1 MNDNN
6 QDIVGV
12 RFVEAGAI
20 SYCRS
25 GDVDLGVGDY
35 VVVRTDRGERLGWVV
50 ISPDQVLA
58 NEHQGPMRVIAR
70 LASQADIEA
79 WQANRE
85 RAKEDTKRAQELAAR
100 ADPRIR
106 VASIEYDIAGK
117 YCDLSF
123 ASSERVGYDWLE
135 QQAADLFHAD
145 VQVRQVGDRDRAK
158 ALGGLGVCG
167 RALCCA
173 TWQIE
178 FPSISIKM
186 AKEQDLSPNPAKISG
201 VCGRLLCCLSYEVD
215 AYRELRG
222 DLPQAG
228 KRISTPVGRAR
239 VLGVN
244 VFKQVVRLR
253 MEQTGEVI
261 EIPADELRQQYG
273 TTVRPLDLDAEVEEP
288 VRRQDRQRRDSALA
302 VLEPIARRR
311 PGPLSERG
319 GQNSEAPG
327 SEGEGSEST
336 DGGATAA
343 SSGEE
348 PRKRKRRRGRR
359 GGRRRR
365 GGGGGSGSSDS

>member
-1 MNDNN
+1 MNDTN

-12 RFVEAGAI
+12 RFVEAGAV
-20 SYCRS
+20 SYCCS
-25 GDVDLGVGDY
+25 DDVDLGVGDY

-58 NEHQGPMRVIAR
+58 NEHLGPMRVVDR
-70 LASQADIEA
+70 PASQADIEM

-106 VASIEYDIAGK
+106 VASVEYDIAGE
-117 YCDLSF
+117 YCDLAI
-123 ASSERVGYDWLE
+123 ASSERVSYDWLQ
-135 QQAADLFHAD
+135 QQAADLFHANL
-145 VQVRQVGDRDRAK
+145 QVRQVGDRDRAK

-228 KRISTPVGRAR
+228 KRVTTPAGRAR

-253 MEQTGEVI
+253 MEQTREVI

-273 TTVRPLDLDAEVEEP
+273 TAVCPLDLDEKVEKP
-288 VRRQDRQRRDSALA
+288 ARRQDRQRRDSALA
-302 VLEPIARRR
+302 TLEPIASRR
-311 PGPLSERG
+311 PGPRSKRDAEP
-319 GQNSEAPG
+319 SA
-327 SEGEGSEST
+327 SA
-336 DGGATAA
+336 DDGATA
-343 SSGEE
+343 SGSGEE
-348 PRKRKRRRGRR
+348 EPGKRRRRRGRR

-365 GGGGGSGSSDS
+365 GGGGGSGGDSGSSNS